1 MPCEARQSGD
11 VIISEK
17 VNESRILTG
26 ERDNVLQLLSQTGLH
41 LCRFDMLGDHYVAHV
56 QKDQFFIPC
65 SGFKQKFVHSGP
77 VLIRRMLHL
86 SQYSRH
92 LGAGRVNELRG
103 AFANS

>member
-1 MPCEARQSGD
+1 MTGLENKELVPCEARQSGD

-56 QKDQFFIPC
+56 QKDQFCQGRRTYFSFPAQVSNKSSFIQ
-65 SGFKQKFVHSGP
+65 G
-77 VLIRRMLHL
+77 L
-86 SQYSRH
+86 Y
-92 LGAGRVNELRG
+92 
-103 AFANS
+103 